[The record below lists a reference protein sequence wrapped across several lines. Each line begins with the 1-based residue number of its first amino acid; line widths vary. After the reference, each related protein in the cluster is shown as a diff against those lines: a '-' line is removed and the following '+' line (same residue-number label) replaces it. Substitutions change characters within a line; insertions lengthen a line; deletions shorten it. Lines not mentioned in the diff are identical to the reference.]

1 MDLHD
6 IFLFKIK
13 NERLSRREWLVPNA
27 QSRNLMGVGR
37 ELTQGTGITKD
48 LVPQDEAVLQE
59 EALAWIAKRTT
70 DGAVLYKQGACTSGR
85 LRTTQDGGLRT
96 TSGRSHGHLQDGEL
110 IENGNFGLS
119 G

>member
-1 MDLHD
+1 DTH
-6 IFLFKIK
+6 
-13 NERLSRREWLVPNA
+13 
-27 QSRNLMGVGR
+27 R

-70 DGAVLYKQGACTSGR
+70 DGAVLYKQEACTSGR

-110 IENGNFGLS
+110 IEKKKKKKKKKRGHPKIGR

>member
-1 MDLHD
+1 MGLHD
-6 IFLFKIK
+6 ISLFKIK

-59 EALAWIAKRTT
+59 EALAWIAKGQRMEPFSTSRELVRQE
-70 DGAVLYKQGACTSGR
+70 DLGQPRMGA
-85 LRTTQDGGLRT
+85 
-96 TSGRSHGHLQDGEL
+96 
-110 IENGNFGLS
+110 
-119 G
+119 